1 MTVQR
6 QPEDDRQLVATR
18 DMPRFGIS
26 EGHSESEPEYSPFS
40 LQGLTST
47 DPGNVMRN
55 IQGAERQ
62 ARAMP
67 ADSGRDDSPA
77 RGCQAVQRQLEAAE
91 PADCDAAPSDQRAA
105 SGSAD

>member
-1 MTVQR
+1 MHSAAQQQQRHSLTAAAIARRLASAAARPSIMTVQR

-26 EGHSESEPEYSPFS
+26 AGQSASVPDYSPLS
-40 LQGLTST
+40 LRGLTST

-62 ARAMP
+62 ARA
-67 ADSGRDDSPA
+67 
-77 RGCQAVQRQLEAAE
+77 
-91 PADCDAAPSDQRAA
+91 DA
-105 SGSAD
+105 G